1 MKNFKGSFSLMR
13 DKPFKKLFNDK
24 EIFSDFMKSAYE
36 FLNIDEG
43 FHLDS
48 LNSQVLISGGNI
60 KVKDFFS
67 DVFAVAGD
75 ILIILEAYN
84 SYKIYEETK
93 SFCYASRVYGSQ
105 LLEKEFYDS
114 TKKVLCINIVN
125 GKPKTSKTKLVETYR
140 MSDGVEI
147 LDCDPIIFVT
157 IYLDNIRNKL
167 YTQSEQKFI
176 KYLRVLSSTTLEEV
190 KKIVKGDKIMNKT
203 VDFINKFFT
212 TPGNTR
218 KDRIESDLE
227 TARHHGMSE
236 GVAIGEKKGLERGK
250 KEGVAIG
257 EINKENQII
266 YHLYS
271 KNYSIQNISDTLD
284 IPVEEVQKRLTLGK
298 NNGEQT

>member
-1 MKNFKGSFSLMR
+1 M
-13 DKPFKKLFNDK
+13 
-24 EIFSDFMKSAYE
+24 
-36 FLNIDEG
+36 
-43 FHLDS
+43 
-48 LNSQVLISGGNI
+48 NSQVLISGGNI

-75 ILIILEAYN
+75 RLIILEAYN

-250 KEGVAIG
+250 KEGIAIGEKNG

-271 KNYSIQNISDTLD
+271 KNYSIQSISDTLD
-284 IPVEEVQKRLTLGK
+284 IPVEEVQKRLTLEK
-298 NNGEQT
+298 K